1 MRLKPAIL
9 SIILVA
15 VFVLL
20 QGCMTVALVGAG
32 AGTVMYTMGDLEAA
46 LPTDINTAYEAA
58 QKSLVQLELKISRK
72 VKDALEAEIIAR
84 DAQDKK
90 VKVKLKSTSQYATEL
105 NIRVGVF
112 GDEGKSRLIYE
123 QIQKNLK

>member
-1 MRLKPAIL
+1 MRLKLVVL
-9 SIILVA
+9 SILLLA

-20 QGCMTVALVGAG
+20 QGCMAVALVGAG

-46 LPTDINTAYEAA
+46 LPADISTAYEAA
-58 QKSLVQLELKISRK
+58 QKSLVQLELNISSK
-72 VKDALEAEIIAR
+72 AKDALAAEIIAR

-90 VKVKLKSTSQYATEL
+90 VTVKLKSTSQYATEIY
-105 NIRVGVF
+105 IRVGVF
-112 GDEGKSRLIYE
+112 GDEDKSRLIYE

>member
-1 MRLKPAIL
+1 MQAKLVIL
-9 SIILVA
+9 SVLLVA
-15 VFVLL
+15 VFVFL

-32 AGTVMYTMGDLEAA
+32 AGTVMYTMGDLEAV
-46 LPTDINTAYEAA
+46 LPADIDSAYDAA
-58 QKSLVQLELKISRK
+58 QKSLVQLELKISSK
-72 VKDALEAEIIAR
+72 AKDALAAEIIAR

-90 VKVKLKSTSQYATEL
+90 VTVKLKSTSQYSTEL

-112 GDEGKSRLIYE
+112 GDEDKSRLIYE

>member
-1 MRLKPAIL
+1 MRSKLVVL
-9 SIILVA
+9 SVLLAA

-32 AGTVMYTMGDLEAA
+32 AGTVMYTMGDLEAV
-46 LPTDINTAYEAA
+46 LPADIDSAYDAA
-58 QKSLVQLELKISRK
+58 QKSLVQLQLKISSK
-72 VKDALEAEIIAR
+72 SKDALAAEIIAR

-90 VKVKLKSTSQYATEL
+90 VTVKLKSTSQYSTEL
-105 NIRVGVF
+105 SIRVGVF
-112 GDEGKSRLIYE
+112 GDEDKSRLIYE

>member
-1 MRLKPAIL
+1 MRPKLVIL
-9 SIILVA
+9 SILLVA
-15 VFVLL
+15 LFVLL

-32 AGTVMYTMGDLEAA
+32 AGTVMYTMGDLEAV
-46 LPTDINTAYEAA
+46 LPTDISTAYEAA
-58 QKSLVQLELKISRK
+58 QKSLVQLELNISSK
-72 VKDALEAEIIAR
+72 AKDALAAEIIAR

-90 VKVKLKSTSQYATEL
+90 VTIKLKSTSQYATEL

-112 GDEGKSRLIYE
+112 GDEDKSRLIYE